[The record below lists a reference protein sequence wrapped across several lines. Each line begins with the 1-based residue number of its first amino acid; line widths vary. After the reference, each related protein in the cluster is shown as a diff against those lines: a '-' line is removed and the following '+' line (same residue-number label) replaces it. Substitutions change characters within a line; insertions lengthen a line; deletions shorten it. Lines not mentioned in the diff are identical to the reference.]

1 MTQRRA
7 DQPQYWV
14 WVAAPER
21 YRGESGDEHPDLVP
35 GSGAG
40 RWPCHR
46 DTRAGDLVVLY
57 RSRDA
62 KDVAYRLRASGDAQE
77 LPDGQCLSSPLA
89 HGCEAEV
96 LDRFARPVPLA
107 ELRADPVV
115 ATWPALRSSFARA
128 VAPVPPD
135 VWARLMEMAGVELEV
150 GVADEVPVDVV
161 VEAPVEPEQS
171 APPPP
176 APRART
182 TTGPSRE
189 AVTLAA
195 LGVLAASVVVAMI
208 VRVVRSVSVK
218 RAPSPRAA

>member
-35 GSGAG
+35 GSGAA

-77 LPDGQCLSSPLA
+77 LPEDQRVSSALA
-89 HGCEAEV
+89 HDCEAEV
-96 LDRFARPVPLA
+96 LDRFARPVPLG

-115 ATWPALRSSFARA
+115 ATWPALRSSFARP

-150 GVADEVPVDVV
+150 GVDEVAVDVV
-161 VEAPVEPEQS
+161 VGAPVEPAQP
-171 APPPP
+171 APSPP
-176 APRART
+176 APPAPT
-182 TTGPSRE
+182 PTGPSRE
-189 AVTLAA
+189 AVALVA
-195 LGVLAASVVVAMI
+195 LGVLATAVVAAMI
-208 VRVVRSVSVK
+208 VHVVR
-218 RAPSPRAA
+218 RRR